1 MDMLQ
6 KWWNWEEPVFV
17 RASLFTLFT
26 LLTFWLF
33 ANVIHVANGK
43 GLALAF
49 CASGFPLTQTVA
61 QTAPPIAQPTVP
73 PQGADD
79 KPKNTLKPVIPL
91 DVGMLSTL
99 FALCGALG
107 ATLHAMGSLVAFAGN
122 GKFADSWALWYL
134 AQPLRGGIL
143 AAGFFWLLQ
152 GGLLGGIGSQD
163 VPVNSL
169 AMMGAT
175 FLVGLFSDPAIEKL
189 REVFQVLFRTA
200 ESPRNNPLVGR
211 KPTITDVKLD
221 VASPGSVV
229 IDGANFVAS
238 DTVVLNGAEPPVV
251 AGRTDKVL
259 EVHQTAHCPRL
270 VQRSGFWSYP
280 RKAMQTHRTFSRSRC
295 HEFIACLRR

>member
-1 MDMLQ
+1 MDILRE
-6 KWWNWEEPVFV
+6 WWNLEVTVFV
-17 RASLFTLFT
+17 RASLFTLFA

-43 GLALAF
+43 GLTLAF
-49 CASGFPLTQTVA
+49 CASGFPMAPSAV
-61 QTAPPIAQPTVP
+61 QTALPIAQPAVP

-79 KPKNTLKPVIPL
+79 KQKNSPKPVIPL

-134 AQPLRGGIL
+134 AQPLRGAIL
-143 AAGFFWLLQ
+143 SAGFFWLLQ

-163 VPVNSL
+163 VPVNIL

-200 ESPRNNPLVGR
+200 GSPRNNPLAGR
-211 KPTITDVKLD
+211 KPNITGVKLD
-221 VASPGSVV
+221 AARPGTVV
-229 IDGANFVAS
+229 IEGANFAVS
-238 DTVVLNGAEPPVV
+238 DTVVINGAELTIVV
-251 AGRTDKVL
+251 GRTDNL
-259 EVHQTAHCPRL
+259 MEVHQTAPLPPAGTTLRIL
-270 VQRSGFWSYP
+270 VIPTQANAEASNIFTVKTP
-280 RKAMQTHRTFSRSRC
+280 
-295 HEFIACLRR
+295 